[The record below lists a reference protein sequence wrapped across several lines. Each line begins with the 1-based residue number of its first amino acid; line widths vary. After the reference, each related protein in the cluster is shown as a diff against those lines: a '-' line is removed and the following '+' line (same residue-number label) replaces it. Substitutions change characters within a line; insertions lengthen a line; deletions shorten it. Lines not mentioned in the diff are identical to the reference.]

1 MEKKLLILGVLR
13 SQEMHGYQL
22 SEHLDHNVGIAI
34 ALKKSNAYKLLN
46 KMEEDGWVIY
56 HEEREGNRPPR
67 RVYAITPEGETA
79 FQHMLRQSLAA
90 YPSPEF
96 PAVIA
101 LDHLDALPPD
111 EAVSLLG
118 QRREKV
124 QERFDEID
132 VVPADVRSLHLG
144 IEYVHRYY
152 SAELEW
158 LDEVIAQVKSR
169 SSSIKEKD
177 K

>member
-22 SEHLDHNVGIAI
+22 SEHLDHNVGMAI
-34 ALKKSNAYKLLN
+34 TLKKSNAYKLLN
-46 KMEEDGWVIY
+46 KMEADGWVTY

-79 FQHMLRQSLAA
+79 FQHMLRESLSA

-96 PAVIA
+96 PGAIA
-101 LDHLDALPPD
+101 LNHLDALSPD
-111 EAVSLLG
+111 EAVFLLG

-124 QERFDEID
+124 EGRFREID
-132 VVPADVRSLHLG
+132 VVPADIRSLHPG
-144 IEYVHRYY
+144 IEYLHRYY

-158 LDEVIAQVKSR
+158 LDEVITQVKSR
-169 SSSIKEKD
+169 SGG
-177 K
+177 